1 MFKDTFLCDF
11 IYFVIFPDADYN
23 NQHMITASDKLVYDT
38 QTSSTEF
45 YFKKAGYILPEKGE
59 HIQEYCFS

>member
-38 QTSSTEF
+38 QTCAISIAPF
-45 YFKKAGYILPEKGE
+45 AFR
-59 HIQEYCFS
+59 